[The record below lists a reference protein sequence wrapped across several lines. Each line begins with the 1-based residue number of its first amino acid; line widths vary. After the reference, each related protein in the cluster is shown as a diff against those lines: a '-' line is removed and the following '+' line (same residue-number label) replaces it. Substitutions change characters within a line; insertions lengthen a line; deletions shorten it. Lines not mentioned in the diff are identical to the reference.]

1 MELKHELIKKEL
13 FCMYKKNKQKKT
25 IWSTWNIFMTAHTD
39 PTQERRRKKKNL
51 YKGHGADADAFI
63 YFIIIFNKVPFLFV
77 FLTLKYVQHKTR
89 QA

>member
-13 FCMYKKNKQKKT
+13 FCMYKKTTKKT
-25 IWSTWNIFMTAHTD
+25 NNLKHMKHIHDSTHRSHTGA
-39 PTQERRRKKKNL
+39 QEEKKNL
-51 YKGHGADADAFI
+51 YKGHGADAFI